1 MARGTVNKVIIVGRL
16 GADPEMRYSPNGLAI
31 AQFRVATNERVP
43 MGEGNWEDRTD
54 WHRVVAFA
62 KLAEICGN
70 YLNKGKL
77 VFIEGR
83 LQTRQWED
91 AQGAK
96 RYMTEIVARD
106 VQMLGGPGDQ
116 SQAQSDQFGMNAGS
130 EGSGYG
136 NRSAGEELPP
146 RSGGGPEEDIPF

>member
-1 MARGTVNKVIIVGRL
+1 MARGTINKVILIGRL

-31 AQFRVATNERVP
+31 AQFRVATNERVSA
-43 MGEGNWEDRTD
+43 GEGNWEDRTD

-62 KLAEICGN
+62 KLAEVCGN
-70 YLNKGKL
+70 YLSKGKL
-77 VFIEGR
+77 VYLEGR

-96 RYMTEIVARD
+96 RYTTEIVARD
-106 VQMLGGPGDQ
+106 VQMLGGVGEQP
-116 SQAQSDQFGMNAGS
+116 QAQSDQFGMNAGS
-130 EGSGYG
+130 GQG

-146 RSGGGPEEDIPF
+146 SSDGGPEEDIPF